1 MTAPWMALA
10 EADIGTKEVK
20 GKAGDNPKILGYYAK
35 VGRNDVAHD
44 ETAWCAAFVGS
55 KLVDT
60 GNAIPDSKLALLA
73 RAYEDVGAPLKE
85 PKIGCIAVFPRGKG
99 WQGHVG
105 FVKGIDTE
113 SGTIA
118 LLGGNQRDSV
128 SVETYK
134 IADAIAWR
142 WPTPVPAKPD
152 PVKPVLPTAAASK
165 SAWAQINAMLL
176 VVLGYLTDLLQQ
188 GWEWAVWAVGAL
200 PVVVSGASPSINSG
214 MQIAEW
220 LGINWSKVAISTA
233 VACMGVVLIRHIQ
246 DKRRVPWD

>member
-20 GKAGDNPKILGYYAK
+20 GKGGDNQKILAYYAN
-35 VGRNDVAHD
+35 VGRDDVKHD
-44 ETAWCAAFVGS
+44 ETAWCAAFVGA
-55 KLVDT
+55 KLVET
-60 GNAIPDSKLALLA
+60 GNRIPEPKLALLA

-85 PKIGCIAVFPRGKG
+85 PKIGCIAVFPRGTG

-113 SGTIA
+113 SGTVA

-134 IADAIAWR
+134 IKDAIAWR
-142 WPTPVPAKPD
+142 WPTPVPAKPA
-152 PVKPVLPTAAASK
+152 PIKPVLPTAVASK
-165 SAWAQINAMLL
+165 SVWAQINALVLL
-176 VVLGYLTDLLQQ
+176 VAGFMTDLLAQA
-188 GWEWAVWAVGAL
+188 WEHVAWLVGLLPAL
-200 PVVVSGASPSINSG
+200 VSDAQPSIDSG
-214 MQIAEW
+214 KQIAEW
-220 LGINWSKVAISTA
+220 MGINWSNVGIGAA